1 MTPDYVINAVPPAL
15 GQRVLEA
22 RGQITLQVNDS
33 GGRGWPWAAI
43 FLPVNPVGDRL
54 QLVVEGKSQ
63 PPRYSVEMLCAAS
76 LWKRQR
82 RDEPPYR
89 FNAPIDKWPAAGEYL
104 LTLLLYFQSSDIG
117 GGQMPDIH
125 SFPEG
130 VVPDNYWEKVAAAVN
145 DRLTG
150 SFASALR
157 SGLIARPGRGSPP
170 SAGDETAPEQRQRH
184 KLPESVCFA
193 LASCQYPS
201 DIFDRMPDNAS
212 AVSVPGPADAS
223 LLALANQL
231 DGDTDTN
238 PPSMV
243 LFVGDQVYVDATA
256 GLFDPK
262 VLDDKYRVPYERQG
276 ESRGSQAVLQRF
288 GVEVHMMLDDHE
300 ISDNWAP
307 NDPSNSKK
315 SKTSPI
321 RLGKEGYWRYQRLD
335 RGTVNDKLW
344 RDNIVHRGLPFF
356 LGDSRTEREP
366 RSAATWG
373 GSCIMSVKQF
383 AALSAWMV
391 ADRHRRLPKFVVSPS
406 ALLPRRLA
414 VARDAACALHAEA
427 WDGYPRS
434 LHLLLACACD
444 QEVNGLVFLSGD
456 EHISSVVQA
465 RVTNLE
471 TGACCTL
478 HSIHSSALYAPYP
491 FANAR
496 EADFARNE
504 TFRFPDRDAGPY
516 CCEVKTAFA
525 PAGDGFALVTAEPA
539 GAGWRV
545 RVVFHD
551 ACGPK
556 ERMEPVVLELFPA
569 G

>member
-1 MTPDYVINAVPPAL
+1 MNRDYVIDAVPPAL
-15 GQRVLEA
+15 GQRVQEA
-22 RGQITLQVNDS
+22 GSEITVQVNDT
-33 GGRGWPWAAI
+33 GGRGWPRAVI
-43 FLPVNPVGDRL
+43 FIPVVRVDDRL
-54 QLVVEGKSQ
+54 QAVIAGTNTPPPYSQ
-63 PPRYSVEMLCAAS
+63 EALFKAS
-76 LWKRQR
+76 LWFKQR

-89 FNAPIDKWPAAGEYL
+89 FVASKDEWPAAGEYL
-104 LTLLLYFQSSDIG
+104 LTLLLYLQSPGIG
-117 GGQMPDIH
+117 DGSVLEID
-125 SFPEG
+125 SFLEG
-130 VVPDNYWEKVAAAVN
+130 AVPKSFFEQITNAVN
-145 DRLTG
+145 KRLTG
-150 SFASALR
+150 SFAAALR
-157 SGLIARPGRGSPP
+157 SGLIVRPGRGSPP
-170 SAGDETAPEQRQRH
+170 LPGGESDPAQRQRN
-184 KLPESVCFA
+184 KLPDSIRFA

-201 DIFDRMPDNAS
+201 DIFDRMPDNEFAF
-212 AVSVPGPADAS
+212 AGPADAS

-231 DGDTDTN
+231 KGSTCKS

-307 NDPSNSKK
+307 NDPSNWDEPP
-315 SKTSPI
+315 PI
-321 RLGKEGYWRYQRLD
+321 RRGKEGYWKYQRLD
-335 RGTVNDKLW
+335 RRTANAKLW
-344 RDNIVHRGLPFF
+344 RDDIVHRELPFF

-366 RSAATWG
+366 RSAAAWG
-373 GSCIMSVKQF
+373 GSCIMSAKQF

-391 ADRHRRLPKFVVSPS
+391 ADRHRQLPKFVVSPS

-471 TGACCTL
+471 TGARCTL
-478 HSIHSSALYAPYP
+478 YSIHSSALYAPYP

-496 EADFARNE
+496 AEDFAGNE
-504 TFRFPDRDAGPY
+504 TFRFPDREAGPY
-516 CCEVKTAFA
+516 CCEVKTRFA
-525 PAGDGFALVTAEPA
+525 PSGDGFAVISAQQS
-539 GAGWRV
+539 GRGWRADV
-545 RVVFHD
+545 EFHD
-551 ACGPK
+551 AHGLK
-556 ERMEPVVLELFPA
+556 KMEPVTLDLFPPD
-569 G
+569 